1 MNTMLRTKLTLLLS
15 TTEITHMIDNISDNS
30 KGWLFFVKASFA
42 VALAATTAGILFIPT
57 DFLVKGYM
65 GPCALFLVSTSI
77 TLSKTMRDEHENQRL
92 INKISE
98 AKTKQLIKE
107 YAE

>member
-1 MNTMLRTKLTLLLS
+1 
-15 TTEITHMIDNISDNS
+15 MIENIQDNS
-30 KGWLFFVKASFA
+30 SSWMFFVKASF
-42 VALAATTAGILFIPT
+42 VIALGATGAGILFSPT
-57 DFLVKGYM
+57 DFLVKGYL
-65 GPCALFLVSTSI
+65 GICALFLVSTTI
-77 TLSKTMRDEHENQRL
+77 TLSKTLRDQHENQRL

>member
-1 MNTMLRTKLTLLLS
+1 MSRLNPELGLLQGIGLLS
-15 TTEITHMIDNISDNS
+15 TSLLGTGI
-30 KGWLFFVKASFA
+30 FVIP
-42 VALAATTAGILFIPT
+42 ALAATAAGILFIPT

-65 GPCALFLVSTSI
+65 GLCALFLVSTSI
-77 TLSKTMRDEHENQRL
+77 TLSKTLRDEHENQRL

>member
-1 MNTMLRTKLTLLLS
+1 
-15 TTEITHMIDNISDNS
+15 MIDNITDNS
-30 KGWLFFVKASFA
+30 SGWLFFVKASFV
-42 VALAATTAGILFIPT
+42 VALAATAAGILFIPT

-65 GPCALFLVSTSI
+65 GLCPLFLVSTSI
-77 TLSKTMRDEHENQRL
+77 TLSKTLRDEHENQRL

>member
-1 MNTMLRTKLTLLLS
+1 M
-15 TTEITHMIDNISDNS
+15 
-30 KGWLFFVKASFA
+30 
-42 VALAATTAGILFIPT
+42 
-57 DFLVKGYM
+57 KGYM
-65 GPCALFLVSTSI
+65 GLCALFLVSTSI
-77 TLSKTMRDEHENQRL
+77 TLSKTLRDEHENQRL